1 MPDSFE
7 IVANL
12 AKTASLSDEFII
24 IPRIREIIKTAKVV
38 GRFKILGRTLGIK
51 LLLTV
56 VFY

>member
-7 IVANL
+7 IVAKL
-12 AKTASLSDEFII
+12 AKTASVSDEFII
-24 IPRIREIIKTAKVV
+24 SPRIRAIIKTVKFL
-38 GRFKILGRTLGIK
+38 GRFEILGKTLGIK